1 MVAVTAAAS
10 GNRSVSILQ
19 ESRPKFRREM
29 LESQSMESGRGG
41 RGKRAAQGQHKGSEA
56 TAEGARGVIPQIRI
70 PQWRAAWAAAALVG
84 TIVMFAGASIAR
96 AQEVVVLVDGMPI
109 TKYDIAERTKLE
121 QMSSPKPP
129 VRQEVID
136 GLIDEILELNEA
148 KRFGVEVPATQ
159 VDDAYANV
167 AKHLG
172 VDAQKLTQILT
183 KAGASEAT
191 LKHRLQAQL
200 AWNALVRGRYSASL
214 QIADSDIEAQLQLH
228 KSGAKDNVG
237 YEYTI
242 RPIVFIVPV
251 GASAATFATRKRE
264 ADALRARFSSCAD
277 GLPFARALNGVAVR
291 DQVIK
296 FSADLPEESRQ
307 ILDGT
312 PIGHLTPPE
321 TTGEGVQMFA
331 ICGKRST
338 TTDTPEKHEI
348 REQIFQKRF
357 GAQAARYLARLRSRA
372 MIQYR

>member
-1 MVAVTAAAS
+1 
-10 GNRSVSILQ
+10 
-19 ESRPKFRREM
+19 
-29 LESQSMESGRGG
+29 
-41 RGKRAAQGQHKGSEA
+41 
-56 TAEGARGVIPQIRI
+56 VIPQIRI
-70 PQWRAAWAAAALVG
+70 PQWRAAWAAAAFVG

-109 TKYDIAERTKLE
+109 TKYDIAERSKLV
-121 QMSSPKPP
+121 QLSSSKPP

-148 KRFGVEVPATQ
+148 KRFGVDVPASQ

-183 KAGASEAT
+183 KAGASEGT
-191 LKHRLQAQL
+191 LKHRLRAQL

-214 QIADSDIEAQLQLH
+214 QVADSDIEAQLQLH
-228 KSGAKDNVG
+228 KSDAKDNVG

-251 GASAATFATRKRE
+251 GASPAIFATRKRE

-296 FSADLPEESRQ
+296 FSADLPEQSRQ

-312 PIGHLTPPE
+312 PVGHLTPPE

-348 REQIFQKRF
+348 REQLFQKRF